1 MSERRILFLH
11 PTYDCSMDKVCRDDC
26 YLLAGKSEEEKRVR
40 LPDEY
45 WVGVLRLAIEY
56 GFEELSLPINPLR
69 GITGVKDPLYWLR
82 LLAPIAKEA
91 NMVVNVTTT
100 AEVASKFTVEDGLVT
115 DIVALSL
122 DSFRAGKSWDRTEK
136 KFSKVINHLRA
147 MDIEVNC
154 NLSFNEEMINAVLDG
169 GALYT
174 LLNSFDYFT
183 PLWPKMND
191 DQAWADFNMSLARVS
206 AATLH
211 NEEGGYWSSE
221 EQRALLQRMFSPIW
235 DGDKL
240 IPDYCYSFA
249 RDELQCT
256 AGHGMLSINAD
267 GKLAICAY
275 NDYYADVSTL
285 EKFEWYLAKVVPKA
299 KNITYCE
306 LIRPANASVHRWMSP
321 LRLIRY
327 GGRRRE
333 RQKKE
338 KETNEA
344 NFRNLGVLNQM
355 TGRTDYS
362 ERLAKLVQEIDSE
375 AMYNINRPQDMK
387 KIMHWTVNFAPVGL
401 EKKSMSAMHIPLI
414 MTRWDGRLPSRYM
427 KKVYKV
433 FPELKHYDFHYSTE
447 VLRNGNTGPKRQ
459 ITYRLGVRL
468 MNRYLS
474 KIREVRIEGYG
485 PENEDFGL
493 ADNTLVYYEENKEL
507 ILMVENIE
515 NLLSHKYVRTDLNFA
530 RMAMERHLG
539 DNDDSLWTTYKRAN
553 PNHSRWK

>member
-100 AEVASKFTVEDGLVT
+100 AEVASKFTEEDGLVT
-115 DIVALSL
+115 DIIALSL

-147 MDIEVNC
+147 MDVEVNC

-169 GALYT
+169 GPLYT

-191 DQAWADFNMSLARVS
+191 DQAWNDFNTSLSRAT
-206 AATLH
+206 AAKLRR
-211 NEEGGYWSSE
+211 EEGGYWSSE
-221 EQRALLQRMFSPIW
+221 EQRALLERMFSPIW

-321 LRLIRY
+321 SRLIRF
-327 GGRRRE
+327 GGPSRRR
-333 RQKKE
+333 RQKNQKI
-338 KETNEA
+338 NNA
-344 NFRNLGVLNQM
+344 AFHNLGVLNQM
-355 TGRTDYS
+355 VSRTDYT

-375 AMYNINRPQDMK
+375 AMYNINRPQDIRR
-387 KIMHWTVNFAPVGL
+387 IMQWTVPFAPVGL
-401 EKKSMSAMHIPLI
+401 EKERISHIPLI
-414 MTRWDGRLPSRYM
+414 STRWDGRLPSRYM
-427 KKVYKV
+427 KKMYNV
-433 FPELKHYDFHYSTE
+433 FPELKHYEFYHSTE
-447 VLRNGNTGPKRQ
+447 LLRKTAMGPKTQ
-459 ITYRLGVRL
+459 ITYRLGVRI
-468 MNRYLS
+468 MKRYLS
-474 KIREVRIEGYG
+474 KIEEIRKEGYG
-485 PENEDFGL
+485 PYNEDFGL
-493 ADNTLVYYEENKEL
+493 ADNTLVYYEANKKT
-507 ILMVENIE
+507 ILLVEEIE
-515 NLLSHKYVRTDLNFA
+515 TLLSHKHVRTDINFA
-530 RMAMERHLG
+530 VMVMERYLG
-539 DNDDSLWTTYKRAN
+539 ENDDSLWATYKSAN
-553 PNHSRWK
+553 PNYTRWK